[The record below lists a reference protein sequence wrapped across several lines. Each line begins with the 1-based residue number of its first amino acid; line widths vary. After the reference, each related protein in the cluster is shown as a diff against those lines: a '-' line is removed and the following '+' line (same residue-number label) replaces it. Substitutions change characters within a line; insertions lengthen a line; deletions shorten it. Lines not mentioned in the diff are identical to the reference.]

1 MTNKSKE
8 ITYFALLL
16 HVLFGCIYPDMC
28 IAYSFGFAW
37 LHFSGHVYYIH
48 FGSLYIQVIQGFIH
62 DDHEDLINK
71 HVMMIRVTD
80 NI

>member
-1 MTNKSKE
+1 MYMCVRY
-8 ITYFALLL
+8 IPAYFASFY
-16 HVLFGCIYPDMC
+16 HVQLFSSVE
-28 IAYSFGFAW
+28 AS
-37 LHFSGHVYYIH
+37 
-48 FGSLYIQVIQGFIH
+48 GFIH

>member
-1 MTNKSKE
+1 MFCLVVFIQICVLHT
-8 ITYFALLL
+8 AL
-16 HVLFGCIYPDMC
+16 VLFGCISPDMC
-28 IAYSFGFAW
+28 IEYTLVLS
-37 LHFSGHVYYIH
+37 
-48 FGSLYIQVIQGFIH
+48 SLVVFIYKLCKVFIH